1 MVCAVLLG
9 NDVTMDMPASVAV
22 GQAARPAHRFMPLLR
37 KSISAHGI
45 FLALITAYYAG
56 FIALLYLR
64 PDFQPSD
71 FLIMALGFTAFSGPI
86 MFIGLLFVR
95 FHHVATVL
103 KPEKPIKA
111 LKDDLKAYLSD
122 PGRLAHGLPMVFTMV
137 MFMYVFVEL
146 KANIPLLNPFSWD
159 TTLAQL
165 DAAIH
170 FGRQPW
176 EWLEPVLGYPPVTFL
191 LNLNYNF
198 WFAVMWIVWVYFAF
212 SDATSITRTRFFLT
226 FFIAWIIG
234 GGVMAIY
241 FSSVGPAFY
250 GRLGLSPDPYAG
262 LMTYLHH
269 ISETWS
275 IWAVPVQDE
284 LWKGYKGQSLIDGI
298 SAMPSM
304 HNGTALLFALA
315 VSKVNRTAGWV
326 LFGHAFFIF
335 IGSVMLA
342 WHYAID
348 TYAAWALVLAIWFLM
363 EPVSRWWH
371 STAPQRRFADALEGR
386 A

>member
-1 MVCAVLLG
+1 
-9 NDVTMDMPASVAV
+9 MDMPASVAV
-22 GQAARPAHRFMPLLR
+22 GQAAKPARRFMPLLR

-45 FLALITAYYAG
+45 FLALITAYYSG
-56 FIALLYLR
+56 FVVLLHLR

-71 FLIMALGFTAFSGPI
+71 FLVMALGFTAFSVPI
-86 MFIGLLFVR
+86 MFVGLLFMR
-95 FHHVATVL
+95 FHYVATVL

-111 LKDDLKAYLSD
+111 LKNDLKAYLTN
-122 PGRLAHGLPMVFTMV
+122 PGRLAHGLPMVFIMV

-159 TTLAQL
+159 TTLSHL
-165 DAAIH
+165 DSALH

-176 EWLEPVLGYPPVTFL
+176 EWLQPVLGYPPVTFL

-262 LMTYLHH
+262 LMAYLHN
-269 ISETWS
+269 ISGTWS

-284 LWKGYKGQSLIDGI
+284 LWKGYQGQSLIDGI

-315 VSKVNRTAGWV
+315 VSKVNRTAGLA

-335 IGSVMLA
+335 IGSIMLA

-348 TYAAWALVLAIWFLM
+348 TYAAWALVLTIWYLM

-371 STAPQRRFADALEGR
+371 STAQQRRFAAALE
-386 A
+386 AAPLP